1 MSNANDNALTG
12 VQRAAVLLLS
22 LGEEDAAEVLKHM
35 NAKEVQKLGIAMAPI
50 SGVSREQVMQV
61 ISTFGEALDK
71 QTSLGMGADDYVRK
85 VLVQALGED
94 KAGSLIDR
102 ILLGRNT
109 TGLDTLKW
117 MDPRA
122 IADLVRNEH
131 PQIIAIV
138 LAHLDSDQAA
148 ETLKLLAERTRTDV
162 LLRIATLDGIPPNAL
177 NELNEIM
184 ERQFAGAQNLKSS
197 NIGGVK
203 VAANILNYL
212 ETGQDQ
218 SILGAISQ
226 VDQELSNR
234 IQDLMFVFDDLVD
247 LDRQFRRGDAVDIV
261 HESGRPFAR
270 GLVGYDAAD
279 ALDTL
284 IYLDAQEADLEHWF
298 VARFMTFWHAAATDP
313 ASFYAQFRGLDEPG
327 AEAFARSV
335 WTRINLPNLRDHIR
349 AARDRADIILTKD
362 RDHRMQLTFVRNG

>member
-1 MSNANDNALTG
+1 MSKELALTG

-35 NAKEVQKLGIAMAPI
+35 NAKEVQKLGIAMATI
-50 SGVSREQVMQV
+50 TGITREQVSQV
-61 ISTFGEALDK
+61 MDVFAAALGK

-148 ETLKLLAERTRTDV
+148 ETLKILPERARSDV

-184 ERQFAGAQNLKSS
+184 ERQFSGNQNLKSS

-203 VAANILNYL
+203 VAANILNFMDS
-212 ETGQDQ
+212 GQDQ
-218 SILGAISQ
+218 ALLGSISQ
-226 VDQELSNR
+226 VDAELGSR
-234 IQDLMFVFDDLVD
+234 IQDLMFVFDNLLDLG
-247 LDRQFRRGDAVDIV
+247 DRELQALLREVPNDRLGLALRGADPKVREKITRNMSQRAAQILLEDM
-261 HESGRPFAR
+261 EAR
-270 GLVGYDAAD
+270 GPVRLSDVEMAQKEILAIVRRLADEGAISLTSNNEELV
-279 ALDTL
+279 
-284 IYLDAQEADLEHWF
+284 
-298 VARFMTFWHAAATDP
+298 
-313 ASFYAQFRGLDEPG
+313 
-327 AEAFARSV
+327 
-335 WTRINLPNLRDHIR
+335 
-349 AARDRADIILTKD
+349 
-362 RDHRMQLTFVRNG
+362 

>member
-35 NAKEVQKLGIAMAPI
+35 NAKEVQKLGIAMATI

-138 LAHLDSDQAA
+138 LAHRDRDQAA
-148 ETLKLLAERTRTDV
+148 ETLTLLAARTRTDS
-162 LLRIATLDGIPPNAL
+162 LLRLATLDGLPPNAL

-184 ERQFAGAQNLKSS
+184 ERQFAGNQNLKASS
-197 NIGGVK
+197 IGGVK
-203 VAANILNYL
+203 VSANIL
-212 ETGQDQ
+212 
-218 SILGAISQ
+218 
-226 VDQELSNR
+226 R
-234 IQDLMFVFDDLVD
+234 
-247 LDRQFRRGDAVDIV
+247 FRA
-261 HESGRPFAR
+261 
-270 GLVGYDAAD
+270 
-279 ALDTL
+279 
-284 IYLDAQEADLEHWF
+284 
-298 VARFMTFWHAAATDP
+298 
-313 ASFYAQFRGLDEPG
+313 
-327 AEAFARSV
+327 
-335 WTRINLPNLRDHIR
+335 
-349 AARDRADIILTKD
+349 
-362 RDHRMQLTFVRNG
+362 